1 MKSQVNFALTVFR
14 IHVVV
19 FQLVSESYYPVKS
32 SVSAREY
39 SENRPFLRYLVSV
52 SKRVLMQN
60 FSYENEFDLHEN
72 EPVGRTHF
80 RTKTRFDT
88 EAKGNLEMAYC
99 HSSMTS

>member
-1 MKSQVNFALTVFR
+1 MREPFFSCNVFLGMVEKKKTAE
-14 IHVVV
+14 IAKNVL
-19 FQLVSESYYPVKS
+19 Q
-32 SVSAREY
+32 REY

-88 EAKGNLEMAYC
+88 EAK
-99 HSSMTS
+99 